1 MINIEQTLCDK
12 YPGFGQQPEMI
23 KRSTFSFLRRLTHE
37 QEINQFLLENAGLDP
52 IAFIE
57 SVFDYFNFSYTVSSR
72 DKANIPDQGRVVIIA
87 NHPIGS
93 LDGLALLRLVCEVRP
108 DVKIIANDM
117 LMNFEALHPLLIPL
131 DNMTGSGALKSFRM
145 ALDELDNDHAVIIFP
160 AGEVSRARPNGVR
173 DTRWRPGFLKLARRA
188 NAPILP
194 IHIQAKN
201 SLLFYSAS
209 MVYKPLGTALLAKEM
224 FNKKSAT
231 INFCVGEPIPG
242 SALHTDQLPD
252 KALLKRLKKHLYKV
266 GRRKHKSPMFVTE
279 KTIAHPEDRLRL
291 LEESRKMQ
299 ALGETRDGNRILLTR
314 FADSPVTMREVGRL
328 REYTF
333 RKVGEGTGAKRD
345 LDRFDRSYLH
355 LMLWDR
361 DAMCLAGAYRL
372 GDMARL
378 LKESGDS
385 ALYTH
390 TLFDFQ
396 PGFRPYLEQGLELGR
411 SFVNPQYWGKNSLD
425 YLWQGIGAYLNHNSG
440 VRYLIGPVTISASFS
455 RSLVDHLVFYYQR
468 YYACPQALASA
479 KQPYFIEPERRCEM
493 EAGYQ
498 GLDREEGFALLQKIF
513 QAEGEKVPV
522 LFKQYAALFE
532 EGGFQLLAFSI
543 DPDFSDCIDGLFLAD
558 LTRLKP
564 AKRKRY
570 LGEG

>member
-23 KRSTFSFLRRLTHE
+23 RRSTFSFLRRLTHE
-37 QEINQFLLENAGLDP
+37 QEINAFLKHNAGLDP

-93 LDGLALLRLVCEVRP
+93 LDGLALLRMVCEVRP

-117 LMNFEALHPLLIPL
+117 LMHFEALHPLLIPL

-145 ALDELDNDHAVIIFP
+145 TLEELEKDRAVIVFP
-160 AGEVSRARPNGVR
+160 AGEVSRARPSGVR
-173 DTRWRPGFLKLARRA
+173 DTRWRPGFLKMARRA
-188 NAPILP
+188 KAPILP
-194 IHIQAKN
+194 VHIQAKN

-224 FNKKSAT
+224 FNKRSAT
-231 INFCVGEPIPG
+231 INFCVGEPIPC
-242 SALHTDQLPD
+242 SALHTDHLPD

-266 GRRKHKSPMFVTE
+266 GSRKHKNPMFVTE

-291 LEESRKMQ
+291 LEESRQMQ

-314 FADSPVTMREVGRL
+314 YAESPVTMREVGRL

-345 LDRFDRSYLH
+345 LDSFDRSYQH
-355 LMLWDR
+355 LLLWDR
-361 DAMCLAGAYRL
+361 ESMCLAGAYRL

-378 LKESGDS
+378 IKEEGSNT
-385 ALYTH
+385 LYTN

-425 YLWQGIGAYLNHNSG
+425 YLWQGIGAYLNHNAG
-440 VRYLIGPVTISASFS
+440 VRYLMGPVTVSASFAKP
-455 RSLVDHLVFYYQR
+455 LIDHLVFYYQR
-468 YYACPQALASA
+468 YYTCPQALASA

-532 EGGFQLLAFSI
+532 DGGFQLLAFSV

-558 LTRLKP
+558 LTKLKA

-570 LGEG
+570 LGY